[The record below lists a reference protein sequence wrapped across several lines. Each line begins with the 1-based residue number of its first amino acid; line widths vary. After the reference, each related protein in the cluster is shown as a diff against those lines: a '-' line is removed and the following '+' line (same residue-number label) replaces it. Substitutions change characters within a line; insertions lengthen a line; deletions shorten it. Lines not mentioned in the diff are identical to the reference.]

1 MIHTLLAL
9 LQVATAKTGGCSQC
23 AHFTQSGKPS
33 CCAPGGAWYN
43 HCGNAGDLA
52 VRHTWVDG
60 MRACN
65 AFARASSGEA
75 GARGAMLGR
84 ETGTLNT
91 TQQRNGSR
99 LQTIPQQQTTT
110 NATVSE
116 PSADT
121 TEQSGSQLRTIPQE
135 QTTTSATGSAVNA
148 DTTDSKGRIQLT
160 NFAVYFSLLSMIV
173 HVQM

>member
-1 MIHTLLAL
+1 M
-9 LQVATAKTGGCSQC
+9 ATAKTEGCSQC

-52 VRHTWVDG
+52 VRHTWLDG
-60 MRACN
+60 LRACN

-75 GARGAMLGR
+75 AGAHAMPGH
-84 ETGTLNT
+84 ETAIGGMLNV
-91 TQQRNGSR
+91 TQQRNGSQLR
-99 LQTIPQQQTTT
+99 TIPRQQTTT

-121 TEQSGSQLRTIPQE
+121 TEQTGSQLRTIPQE
-135 QTTTSATGSAVNA
+135 QTTTSATGGAVNA

>member
-43 HCGNAGDLA
+43 HCGNAGDFN

-65 AFARASSGEA
+65 AFVRASSGEA
-75 GARGAMLGR
+75 GARAMLGGH
-84 ETGTLNT
+84 ETATLNT
-91 TQQRNGSR
+91 TQQRNGSQIR
-99 LQTIPQQQTTT
+99 TSPQQQTTP

-121 TEQSGSQLRTIPQE
+121 TEQTGSQLRTIPQE
-135 QTTTSATGSAVNA
+135 QTTTSATGGEVNA

-173 HVQM
+173 HVQV